1 MRYLGIDYGG
11 KRIGLALS
19 DETKTIVTP
28 LSVLSNDK
36 NTISEL
42 VKVCQKNEVEVV
54 VVGESKNYDQI
65 DNNIMKE
72 ARPFVDSL
80 KKALG
85 LPVYFHPEFL
95 TSREAEHI
103 QGKNHMLD
111 ASAAALILKSYL
123 DTNKK

>member
-1 MRYLGIDYGG
+1 MRYLGIDYGS

-36 NTISEL
+36 NAISEL
-42 VKVCQKNEVEVV
+42 LRVCQKNEVEVV
-54 VVGESKNYDQI
+54 VVGESKNYDQV

-72 ARPFVDSL
+72 ARPFVDIL
-80 KKALG
+80 KNALG
-85 LPVYFHPEFL
+85 IPVYFHPEFL

-103 QGKNHMLD
+103 QGKNNMLD

>member
-1 MRYLGIDYGG
+1 MRYLGIDYGS

-42 VKVCQKNEVEVV
+42 LKVCQKNEVEVV
-54 VVGESKNYDQI
+54 VVGESKNYDQV

-80 KKALG
+80 KNTLG
-85 LPVYFHPEFL
+85 IPVYFHPEFL

-103 QGKNHMLD
+103 QGKNNMLD